1 LSKQSSGLKFHILNK
16 ARAFKT
22 ISEEICTEFLKA
34 MLGYDIGKK
43 EEFEKEL
50 KKLEE
55 EKLEKMEQ
63 TKKLT
68 YYLPKDERG

>member
-34 MLGYDIGKK
+34 MLGYDVGKK
-43 EEFEKEL
+43 EEFEREIRKVKE
-50 KKLEE
+50 EI
-55 EKLEKMEQ
+55 LEKMEQ
-63 TKKLT
+63 IKKLT
-68 YYLPKDERG
+68 HYLPKDERG